1 MAASSSQKGIKTPTS
16 TITDTKNKGFK
27 TMGLVERVVALFI
40 VMAILQV
47 SDAAVYKVG
56 DSAGWTTLGKIDYK
70 KWAATKNFQIGDTIS
85 KFLPFKSNCM
95 LCLFFCVGFSSL
107 LADGDQIIL
116 LTLLHSVL
124 IMIRMQTILKLG
136 DTLSFLLQTQFEL

>member
-1 MAASSSQKGIKTPTS
+1 MAVSSSQKGIKTPTS
-16 TITDTKNKGFK
+16 KQQGLQ
-27 TMGLVERVVALFI
+27 TMALVERFMALFI
-40 VMAILQV
+40 VMKILQV

-85 KFLPFKSNCM
+85 KFLPSKSNCM
-95 LCLFFCVGFSSL
+95 LCLWYCVGFSSL

-116 LTLLHSVL
+116 L
-124 IMIRMQTILKLG
+124 
-136 DTLSFLLQTQFEL
+136 